1 VIYLGVL
8 HINLLEEGNVKMVG
22 SLLAVGCASEDEAGR
37 LEIELEGLW
46 GYIGDGD
53 GQKDVVL
60 LGVGGG

>member
-1 VIYLGVL
+1 
-8 HINLLEEGNVKMVG
+8 MVG